1 MTGPVPP
8 GRDRF
13 PPAEPTNGQDEDACW
28 YFLSHS
34 EEKEFRGQVERFH
47 RDLESMVRSLL
58 GNTPGGGFMDSV
70 DIETSE
76 RWRPLIW
83 NTARKTASMIALY
96 SPRYFGSDWCG
107 REWAVFVE
115 RMRRHVRQGGRARH
129 LIILIWH
136 RGRTEWPEGADE
148 FQHLTWKFGSM
159 YEERGL
165 FHVVPEEGP
174 ADREYRDIIYE
185 VAQKVADA
193 VLDPEI
199 PPISAEDAQA
209 VVPLFGRRALRTV
222 DIVVSYADTESDTAW
237 GHWMMSQLRAAGY
250 TVDPHVLSPDSGDT
264 VHVIRNSLRRARKV
278 ILALS
283 EHYLTTGDLTDTVLD
298 EALSDGSSDWQ
309 RLFPVVVLPGPRQV
323 LPDRIQEFC
332 DVHIGGTDAAAARET
347 LLRVAAAP
355 SRETRRQPAYPGLP
369 DTAAH
374 PAYPGASLL
383 AVRDLVN
390 ELRKAT
396 SVRQPSVRGV
406 WLAETGLDLSSLN
419 LSFPLRSLLFEIA
432 RICLHQTGGYEP
444 LADAL
449 EILEPHSPASRA
461 VRGVVTRM
469 TPPPTAP
476 AS

>member
-8 GRDRF
+8 GRGRLS
-13 PPAEPTNGQDEDACW
+13 PAAAANGQEDDACW
-28 YFLSHS
+28 YFLSYS
-34 EEKEFRGQVERFH
+34 EDREFRGQVERFH
-47 RDLESMVRSLL
+47 HNLESEVRGLL
-58 GNTPGGGFMDSV
+58 GDTPGGGFMDAV
-70 DIETSE
+70 DIEPGE

-83 NTARKTASMIALY
+83 NTARRTACMIALY

-107 REWAVFVE
+107 REWAVFVD

-129 LIILIWH
+129 LIILIWR
-136 RGRTEWPEGADE
+136 RGRTPWPEGADE

-174 ADREYRDIIYE
+174 PDREYRDIVYE

-209 VVPLFGRRALRTV
+209 VAPLFGRRALRTV
-222 DIVVSYADTESDTAW
+222 DVVVSYADTESDTAW

-278 ILALS
+278 IVALS
-283 EHYLTTGDLTDTVLD
+283 QHYLTTGDMTGTVLD
-298 EALSDGSSDWQ
+298 EAISDGSSDWQ
-309 RLFPVVVLPGPRQV
+309 RLFPVVLPGPRQV

-332 DVHIGGTDAAAARET
+332 DVHIGGPDEAAARET

-355 SRETRRQPAYPGLP
+355 SRETRRQPAYPGQP
-369 DTAAH
+369 DTATQ
-374 PAYPGASLL
+374 PAYPGGSMP
-383 AVRDLVN
+383 AVRDLVD

-419 LSFPLRSLLFEIA
+419 LSFPLRPLLFEIA
-432 RICLHQTGGYEP
+432 RICRHQTGGYQR

-469 TPPPTAP
+469 ALPPVAP